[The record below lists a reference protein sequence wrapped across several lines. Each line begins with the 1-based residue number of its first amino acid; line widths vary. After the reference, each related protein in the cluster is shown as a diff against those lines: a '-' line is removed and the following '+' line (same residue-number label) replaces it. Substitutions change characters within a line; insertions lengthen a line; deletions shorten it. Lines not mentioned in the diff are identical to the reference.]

1 MAEDLFR
8 LGGTFV
14 LQVGF
19 ICFWYYIISRTGS
32 F

>member
-1 MAEDLFR
+1 MEELFR

-14 LQVGF
+14 VQIGF
-19 ICFWYYIISRTGS
+19 IFFWYYIISRTGS

>member
-1 MAEDLFR
+1 MLEEIFR

-14 LQVGF
+14 LQLGV
-19 ICFWYYIISRTGS
+19 IYFWYYIMSRTGS

>member
-8 LGGTFV
+8 LVGTFAI
-14 LQVGF
+14 QIGF
-19 ICFWYYIISRTGS
+19 IFFWYYVISRTGS

>member
-1 MAEDLFR
+1 MVEDLFR
-8 LGGTFV
+8 LGGTFA

-19 ICFWYYIISRTGS
+19 ILFWYYVISRTGS

>member
-1 MAEDLFR
+1 MVEDILR
-8 LGGTFV
+8 IGGTFA

-19 ICFWYYIISRTGS
+19 IVFWYYVISRTGS

>member
-8 LGGTFV
+8 LGGTFAV
-14 LQVGF
+14 QLGF
-19 ICFWYYIISRTGS
+19 ILFWYYVISRTGS

>member
-8 LGGTFV
+8 LGCTFA

-19 ICFWYYIISRTGS
+19 IFFWYYVMSRTGS

>member
-1 MAEDLFR
+1 MAEEIFR
-8 LGGTFV
+8 LGGTFA

-19 ICFWYYIISRTGS
+19 ILLWYYIISRTGS

>member
-8 LGGTFV
+8 LGGTFAI
-14 LQVGF
+14 QIGF
-19 ICFWYYIISRTGS
+19 IAFWYYVISRTGS